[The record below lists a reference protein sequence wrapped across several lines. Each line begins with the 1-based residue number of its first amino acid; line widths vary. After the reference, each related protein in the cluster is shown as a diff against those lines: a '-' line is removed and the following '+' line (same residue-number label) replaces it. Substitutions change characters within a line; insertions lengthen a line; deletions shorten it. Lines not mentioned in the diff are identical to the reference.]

1 MCQRTNTS
9 IYVFRA
15 QSKYTFSTGPK
26 ALAELAS
33 ETGGR
38 VFYDD
43 DSEVVID
50 NNLRTIEANL
60 RNQYRL
66 VYSPAEPKPDGSFH
80 RIELKATSER
90 VGNIVVRSGYYATEH

>member
-15 QSKYTFSTGPK
+15 QSKYTFSPGPK
-26 ALAELAS
+26 TLAELAS

-43 DSEVVID
+43 DSEVVIN
-50 NNLRTIEANL
+50 NNLRTIEAN
-60 RNQYRL
+60 RAINMKRT
-66 VYSPAEPKPDGSFH
+66 PM
-80 RIELKATSER
+80 
-90 VGNIVVRSGYYATEH
+90 N